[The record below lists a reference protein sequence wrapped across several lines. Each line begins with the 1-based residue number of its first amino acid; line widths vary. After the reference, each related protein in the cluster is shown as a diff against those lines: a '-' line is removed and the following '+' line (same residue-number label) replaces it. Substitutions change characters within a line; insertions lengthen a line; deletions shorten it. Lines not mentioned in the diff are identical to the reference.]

1 MKVYVPDVLHHVL
14 GCEIEKQNFF
24 HDEDWENFLVEPAKG
39 KISLEK
45 MELDIVPE
53 TIVAL

>member
-1 MKVYVPDVLHHVL
+1 MKVYVPDVLHHMM
-14 GCEIEKQNFF
+14 GCAIEKQNFF